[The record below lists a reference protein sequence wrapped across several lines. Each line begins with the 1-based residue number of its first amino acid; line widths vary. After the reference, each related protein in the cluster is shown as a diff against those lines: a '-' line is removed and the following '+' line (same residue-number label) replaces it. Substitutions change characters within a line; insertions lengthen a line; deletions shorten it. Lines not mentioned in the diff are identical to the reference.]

1 MTAWS
6 CAIAG
11 AFLAVVSLAI
21 YTPSLVREVLAW
33 VQKDNA

>member
-1 MTAWS
+1 MSAWS

-21 YTPSLVREVLAW
+21 YTPSLVRDVLAW
-33 VQKDNA
+33 VREDNA